1 MTARLA
7 LLSLCAGLLVACTT
21 PPPASQTPAGFADY
35 EGTQKLQAVNAER
48 VVYQVR
54 QIDNKPRADLAFWR
68 VAMKEHLLKSGYV
81 LVTEGEL
88 GDAARPGY
96 FIETSAPRGRAD
108 YMYLVAIFVQD
119 QHITVI
125 EAAGELA
132 AYKARREQIFAALK
146 SSGAAPAD
154 RTR

>member
-1 MTARLA
+1 MTPRLV
-7 LLSLCAGLLVACTT
+7 LLCLCAGLLAACTT

-35 EGTQKLQAVNAER
+35 EGTRKLQAANAER

-96 FIETSAPRGRAD
+96 YIETSAPRGSAD
-108 YMYLVAIFVQD
+108 YNYLVAIFVQD

-125 EAAGELA
+125 ESAGELA

-146 SSGAAPAD
+146 SSGASPASPA
-154 RTR
+154 R

>member
-1 MTARLA
+1 MTPRLVF
-7 LLSLCAGLLVACTT
+7 LVLCAGLLAACGT
-21 PPPASQTPAGFADY
+21 PPASRTPAGFADY

-96 FIETSAPRGRAD
+96 FIETSAPRGSAD
-108 YMYLVAIFVQD
+108 YSYLVAIFVQD

-125 EAAGELA
+125 ESAGELA
-132 AYKARREQIFAALK
+132 TYKAQREQIFAALK
-146 SSGAAPAD
+146 ASAAASAGPP
-154 RTR
+154 R

>member
-1 MTARLA
+1 MTPRLA
-7 LLSLCAGLLVACTT
+7 FLGLCAGLLAACTT
-21 PPPASQTPAGFADY
+21 PPPSQTPAGFADY
-35 EGTQKLQAVNAER
+35 DGTQKLQAVNAER

-81 LVTEGEL
+81 LVTEGGL

-96 FIETSAPRGRAD
+96 FIETSAPRGSAD
-108 YMYLVAIFVQD
+108 YNYLVAIFVQD
-119 QHITVI
+119 QHITVV

-132 AYKARREQIFAALK
+132 AYKAQREQIFAALK
-146 SSGAAPAD
+146 ASAAGPAGPA
-154 RTR
+154 R